1 MVKPDVRRVRAILRG
16 LQVSSSDVEGSA
28 LVSFDGLVI
37 ASELQLHVD
46 ADRFG
51 AMCASLVALAVRAA
65 REVDRGDLRQ
75 LIVDGANGP
84 MLLTRA
90 GASGVLAMAARPSAS
105 LGRLILESR
114 KAVLSIEDS
123 FFPAVGF

>member
-1 MVKPDVRRVRAILRG
+1 MVKPDIRRVRAILRG

-37 ASELQLHVD
+37 ASELELHVD

-51 AMCASLVALAVRAA
+51 AMCASLVSLAVRAA
-65 REVDRGDLRQ
+65 REVDRGELRQ
-75 LIVDGANGP
+75 LIVDGVNGP

-90 GASGVLAMAARPSAS
+90 GDRGVLALAARPSAS
-105 LGRLILESR
+105 LGRLILDSR
-114 KAVLSIEDS
+114 KAVLSIEEA
-123 FFPAVGF
+123 FVPADGF